1 MENRSALSKFA
12 WLSIAAAVLTIGL
25 KTGAYWVTGSVGLLS
40 DALESGAN
48 LATALLALLVLR
60 IASRPPDQEHA
71 HGHEKAEYFSSG
83 AEGAAI
89 LIAAGAIVFVGIR
102 RLFLP
107 QPLAQL
113 DLGLLMSLLATLVN
127 FAVARILF
135 RVSQSHRSIVLE
147 AQARHLMVDVW
158 TSGAVIVGIGAVFIT
173 GWQTLDPVI
182 AVGVGFHVTWVG
194 LRLVQKSI
202 LGLMDT
208 SLSESE
214 VERIYTILKRYV
226 DRGVRYHALRTR
238 QSGTRAFVSVHIQV
252 PGRWSVQKGHDLL
265 EEMEGEI
272 RRALPSV
279 TLLTHLEPAE
289 DPSSWDDQDLDR

>member
-1 MENRSALSKFA
+1 
-12 WLSIAAAVLTIGL
+12 
-25 KTGAYWVTGSVGLLS
+25 
-40 DALESGAN
+40 
-48 LATALLALLVLR
+48 
-60 IASRPPDQEHA
+60 
-71 HGHEKAEYFSSG
+71 
-83 AEGAAI
+83 
-89 LIAAGAIVFVGIR
+89 
-102 RLFLP
+102 
-107 QPLAQL
+107 
-113 DLGLLMSLLATLVN
+113 
-127 FAVARILF
+127 
-135 RVSQSHRSIVLE
+135 
-147 AQARHLMVDVW
+147 
-158 TSGAVIVGIGAVFIT
+158 
-173 GWQTLDPVI
+173 
-182 AVGVGFHVTWVG
+182 
-194 LRLVQKSI
+194 
-202 LGLMDT
+202 MDT